1 MRNLC
6 INRPISSYKKK
17 SNDSLRNT
25 IANTEDQTSRVSQD
39 TSLVS
44 QDNDGIYL
52 QNLCA
57 RPAGVAGGMSIP
69 SSINDRVET
78 ETQYE
83 VNTCFTAEDIVI
95 EFGSFLYGSK

>member
-1 MRNLC
+1 MRNGR
-6 INRPISSYKKK
+6 RPISSYKKK

-83 VNTCFTAEDIVI
+83 VNTCFTAEDVVI